1 MSFRTGVTPQTIAVI
16 QTRAIP
22 LNIDVDIVNLETA
35 TLDNDVCGVLAQ
47 YPDTYGHV
55 GSLQALSDATKAVG
69 ALLQCVATDLL
80 ALTLLQTPGEVG
92 VDIVLGSSQRFGV
105 PLGYGGPH
113 AAFLATRSQYQRTMP
128 GRIIGV
134 SKDVHGNPALRMAL
148 QTREQHIRRQKA
160 TSNICTAQVLLAV
173 VAGMYGVWHGPEG
186 LQAIAKRVHGFTKRL
201 AATLH
206 EQGYQIN
213 HDSFFDTLHVKV
225 GDAVTDIERRAR
237 GSEINLRYDVEGAVV
252 VALDET
258 VTEAD
263 FEDLCNI
270 FGVSTTREEWGGI
283 KESLRRTSTFMTD
296 PVFHRYRS
304 ETEMM
309 RYLHRLEVKD
319 LALNTAM
326 IPLGSCTMK
335 LNAVTEMIP
344 VTWAEFGGIHPF
356 APIEQAAGY
365 QDLFR
370 ELEDWLCSIT
380 GFDAMSLQPNAG
392 SQGEYAG
399 LLTIRAY
406 HQSRGDDHRNICL
419 IPTSAHGTNP
429 ASAVM
434 AGMKVVT
441 VKCDDDGNI
450 DVADLTAKTETH
462 RDNLAALMITY
473 PSTHGVFEETVID
486 ICEIIHGAGGQVY
499 LDGANMN
506 AMVGVSRPGDLGAD
520 VCHLNLHKTFCIPHG
535 GGGPGM
541 GPIGVV
547 SHLAPSCRTIHVLK

>member
-1 MSFRTGVTPQTIAVI
+1 M
-16 QTRAIP
+16 
-22 LNIDVDIVNLETA
+22 
-35 TLDNDVCGVLAQ
+35 AQ

-69 ALLQCVATDLL
+69 ALLCVATDLL

-506 AMVGVSRPGDLGAD
+506 AMMSLSAR
-520 VCHLNLHKTFCIPHG
+520 
-535 GGGPGM
+535 
-541 GPIGVV
+541 
-547 SHLAPSCRTIHVLK
+547 